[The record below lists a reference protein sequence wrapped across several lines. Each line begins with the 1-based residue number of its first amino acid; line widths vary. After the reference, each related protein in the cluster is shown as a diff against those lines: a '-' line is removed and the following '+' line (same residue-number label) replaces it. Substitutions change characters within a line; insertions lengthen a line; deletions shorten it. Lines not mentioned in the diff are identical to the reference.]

1 MISFQLILN
10 KNITGRVAAQLNW
23 ALSSLKSSIRI
34 INKEGRMVNAKS
46 LVGLL
51 SGQIREGDLI
61 TISFDQK
68 DEEQKIKFYFREI
81 GIVKEV

>member
-10 KNITGRVAAQLNW
+10 KNITGRAAAQLNW

-61 TISFDQK
+61 TISFDQE

>member
-1 MISFQLILN
+1 MINFQLILN
-10 KNITGRVAAQLNW
+10 KNITGRAAAQLNW

-34 INKEGRMVNAKS
+34 INKEGRMVNATS

-61 TISFDQK
+61 TISFDQE
-68 DEEQKIKFYFREI
+68 DEEQRIKFYFREL
-81 GIVKEV
+81 GIIKEV

>member
-10 KNITGRVAAQLNW
+10 KNITGRAAAQLNW

-61 TISFDQK
+61 TISFDQEE
-68 DEEQKIKFYFREI
+68 EEQKIKFYFREI

>member
-10 KNITGRVAAQLNW
+10 KNITGRAAAQLNW

-61 TISFDQK
+61 TISFDQE

-81 GIVKEV
+81 GIIKEV

>member
-10 KNITGRVAAQLNW
+10 KNITGRAAAQLNW

>member
-10 KNITGRVAAQLNW
+10 KNITGRAAAQLNW

-61 TISFDQK
+61 TISFDQV

>member
-10 KNITGRVAAQLNW
+10 KNITGRAAAQLNW

-61 TISFDQK
+61 TISFDQI

>member
-10 KNITGRVAAQLNW
+10 KNITGRAAAQLNW

-61 TISFDQK
+61 TISFDQE
-68 DEEQKIKFYFREI
+68 DEEQRIKFYFREL
-81 GIVKEV
+81 GIIKEV

>member
-1 MISFQLILN
+1 MINFQLILN
-10 KNITGRVAAQLNW
+10 KNITGRAAAQLNW

-61 TISFDQK
+61 TISFDQE
-68 DEEQKIKFYFREI
+68 DEEQRIKFYFREL
-81 GIVKEV
+81 GIIKEV

>member
-10 KNITGRVAAQLNW
+10 KNITGRAAAQLNW

-51 SGQIREGDLI
+51 SGQIRKGDLI

>member
-1 MISFQLILN
+1 MINFQLILN
-10 KNITGRVAAQLNW
+10 KNITGRAAAQLNW

-61 TISFDQK
+61 TISFDQE